1 MPGARNSTVSCEL
14 NKKMMAEREGDRTRR
29 RFLGQVASLAALAAV
44 AQAGESLRV
53 EKPASDSLG
62 TTLPR
67 RSLGRTGRMV
77 TMLGVGGAHF
87 ESVDDRTAQAMI
99 EAAIEGG
106 IRFFDNSAGYAN
118 GECEAKYGRFLTP
131 KYRAHIFLMTKTD
144 AVDAAG
150 ARRELD
156 DSLRRLNTDYL
167 DLWQMHAIQSPEDV
181 DERRRGGVFQAMEE
195 ARQSGKVRHLGF
207 TGHRTPAA
215 HLRALDLSDQF
226 ETCQMPVNAAD
237 PGYNS
242 FIRQIL
248 PAALEKNLGVLAMKT
263 LSDQGFFGVNRWA
276 GRPTGRPPLIP
287 DRISVKEA
295 IHFVWSLPVSTLIT
309 GADSL
314 ERLQEKIR
322 LAQSFTAMSP
332 DERQQIIQKVADLAG
347 NAVEYYK
354 A

>member
-1 MPGARNSTVSCEL
+1 MT
-14 NKKMMAEREGDRTRR
+14 AESEGDLTRR
-29 RFLGQVASLAALAAV
+29 RFLGQVASLAALAAT
-44 AQAGESLRV
+44 AHGGESVRMD
-53 EKPASDSLG
+53 KPVSDPLG
-62 TTLPR
+62 PTLPR
-67 RSLGRTGRMV
+67 RPLGRTGQMV
-77 TMLGVGGAHF
+77 TTLGLGGAHL
-87 ESVDDRTAQAMI
+87 ELVDDRTAQTMI

-106 IRFFDNSAGYAN
+106 IRFFDNSQGYAD

-131 KYRAHIFLMTKTD
+131 RYREHIFLMTKTD

-150 ARRELD
+150 AHRELD
-156 DSLRRLNTDYL
+156 DSLRRLKTDYL

-215 HLRALDLSDQF
+215 HLRVLEISDQF

-237 PGYNS
+237 PSYNS
-242 FIRQIL
+242 FIRQLL
-248 PAALEKNLGVLAMKT
+248 PVLLEKNLGVLAMKT
-263 LSDQGFFGVNRWA
+263 LSGQGFFGRNPWA

-287 DRISVKEA
+287 DRISLKEA

-309 GADSL
+309 GAESL
-314 ERLQEKIR
+314 EQLQEKIR

-332 DERQQIIQKVADLAG
+332 EERQRIIQKVFDLAG
-347 NAVEYYK
+347 NAVEFYK